1 MSLLWSIVPTDRI
14 FGTEIHT
21 EYMMRQ
27 VPSAAATL
35 VLSDAGGGMGKV
47 ERLISTNPNHYLNP
61 DWQPG
66 SLVRLADFDSISG

>member
-1 MSLLWSIVPTDRI
+1 MSLLWSIVPTDSV
-14 FGTEIHT
+14 FGSEATT

-27 VPSAAATL
+27 VPAASATL
-35 VLSDAGGGMGKV
+35 VLSDAGGGMAKV
-47 ERLISTNPNHYLNP
+47 ERLISTNPNHYLKP